1 MTFHLD
7 LPYLNYI
14 LDIVKDIEES
24 IKDISKNEFLK
35 EKDIRDANVRRIEVI
50 AEVIKN
56 MSINTKNKYKN
67 VGWEKIVT
75 IKDRISSQYFGVNF
89 DAIFELLKKDIP
101 FLKEQIL
108 KIKKD
113 LEKGGAE

>member
-24 IKDISKNEFLK
+24 IKDISKDEFLK

-50 AEVIKN
+50 AEAIKN
-56 MSINTKNKYKN
+56 ISSNTKNKYKEFN
-67 VGWEKIVT
+67 FEKIAT
-75 IKDRISSQYFGVNF
+75 IKDKITNHYFGVDF
-89 DAIFELLKKDIP
+89 YLIWEILKNDIP
-101 FLKEQIL
+101 ILKAHVL
-108 KIKKD
+108 KIKEE
-113 LEKGGAE
+113 L

>member
-24 IKDISKNEFLK
+24 IKDISKDKFLK

-50 AEVIKN
+50 AESIKN
-56 MSINTKNKYKN
+56 MSSNTKNKYKN
-67 VGWEKIVT
+67 VSWEKIAT
-75 IKDRISSQYFGVNF
+75 IKDRISGQYFGVNF
-89 DAIFELLKKDIP
+89 DVVFEILKKDIP
-101 FLKEQIL
+101 VLKTNIL
-108 KIKKD
+108 KIKEELDK
-113 LEKGGAE
+113 